1 MSKQYAILFIKK
13 YPNHGICG
21 TKVQRVHFMGT
32 QIKVPFVA
40 LPYKVEIH
48 REFPFSFYLYFFGV
62 INFYRYVSHVYSFAC
77 QLPLPLP
84 GAQEFRHNLKDS
96 LTHFS
101 V

>member
-1 MSKQYAILFIKK
+1 MSKQYAIWFIKK

-48 REFPFSFYLYFFGV
+48 REFPFSFYLYFYGV
-62 INFYRYVSHVYSFAC
+62 VNYYVSHVFSFAC
-77 QLPLPLP
+77 QLPPPLP